1 MPDLSHYD
9 ISVASSLP
17 RRSLAD
23 AVIHVRQGLAPAVVA
38 VGVGGGL
45 VGAAYVAALHGLQRL
60 LGPGDHRG
68 LVQLAILVAAGAAVA
83 LITRLLGE
91 TGDVE
96 LLVDNIHVLG
106 GAEDAR
112 RLRPSS
118 RFAAVRGIGWGDG
131 PGGSVGP
138 EHGHARHV
146 GRHPVGPRPS
156 RCAHPHHHRDGGRV
170 HGAVRGPARLGL
182 CSRSRS
188 STGAACSTTR
198 RCCPPSSARCAATA
212 STSLSGAGIEPVWS
226 FGPVGT
232 LHGGDLVHRRRGRRR
247 RAIGLRIF
255 TLLEAGAKRLPA
267 DLRPVLGG
275 VVLAGL
281 GALSPWALTYGETQ
295 LGELAGAHLAIAA
308 LVAIAALKLV
318 ATSVTLASDWKG
330 GFIIPLFFMG
340 ATLGQLAHHALP
352 GTNETLLM
360 ATMMVALCVGVTK
373 TPLGTTLVVTEMA
386 GLPLLPVTLIA
397 AIVALVLSR
406 PVTLIETQ
414 RARHPES
421 RTAL

>member
-1 MPDLSHYD
+1 
-9 ISVASSLP
+9 
-17 RRSLAD
+17 
-23 AVIHVRQGLAPAVVA
+23 
-38 VGVGGGL
+38 
-45 VGAAYVAALHGLQRL
+45 
-60 LGPGDHRG
+60 
-68 LVQLAILVAAGAAVA
+68 
-83 LITRLLGE
+83 
-91 TGDVE
+91 
-96 LLVDNIHVLG
+96 
-106 GAEDAR
+106 
-112 RLRPSS
+112 
-118 RFAAVRGIGWGDG
+118 
-131 PGGSVGP
+131 
-138 EHGHARHV
+138 
-146 GRHPVGPRPS
+146 
-156 RCAHPHHHRDGGRV
+156 
-170 HGAVRGPARLGL
+170 
-182 CSRSRS
+182 
-188 STGAACSTTR
+188 
-198 RCCPPSSARCAATA
+198 
-212 STSLSGAGIEPVWS
+212 
-226 FGPVGT
+226 
-232 LHGGDLVHRRRGRRR
+232 
-247 RAIGLRIF
+247 LRIF